1 MEKFET
7 EWERIAREQKEA
19 KEALMNA
26 FLETGLGK
34 FMLFVLDWL
43 NRLLTKHSPD
53 DGDSGENN

>member
-7 EWERIAREQKEA
+7 EWERIAREQEEA
-19 KEALMNA
+19 KKTLMNA

-43 NRLLTKHSPD
+43 NRLLTKRPPD
-53 DGDSGENN
+53 AGDSSQ